1 MNSIYF
7 YIYLTAVIMSTIAF
21 TILRCGYDVH
31 YFDMFFYPNPNN
43 NIFEN
48 EIYLYSHILINFLLG
63 FLFGFEV
70 LFGMLVKIAI
80 FEVYL
85 FLTEHCDIFKI
96 SDMKYLILIVI
107 ISLISYTAGSLAN
120 IIFS

>member
-1 MNSIYF
+1 
-7 YIYLTAVIMSTIAF
+7 MSTIAF

-31 YFDMFFYPNPNN
+31 YLDMFFYPNPNN

-48 EIYLYSHILINFLLG
+48 KIYLYSHILINFLLG

-85 FLTEHCDIFKI
+85 FFTEHCDIFKI
-96 SDMKYLILIVI
+96 SDMKYLILIII
-107 ISLISYTAGSLAN
+107 ISLISYTAGALAN
-120 IIFS
+120 IIFL

>member
-7 YIYLTAVIMSTIAF
+7 YTYLTAVIMSTIAF

-31 YFDMFFYPNPNN
+31 YLDMFFYPNPNN

-48 EIYLYSHILINFLLG
+48 KIYLYSHILINFLLG

-85 FLTEHCDIFKI
+85 FFTEHCDIFKI
-96 SDMKYLILIVI
+96 SDMKYLILIII
-107 ISLISYTAGSLAN
+107 ISLISYTAGALAN
-120 IIFS
+120 IIFL

>member
-7 YIYLTAVIMSTIAF
+7 YIYLTAVIMSTLAF

-31 YFDMFFYPNPNN
+31 YLDMFFYPNPNN

-48 EIYLYSHILINFLLG
+48 KIYLYSHILINFLLG

-85 FLTEHCDIFKI
+85 FFTEHCDIFKI
-96 SDMKYLILIVI
+96 SDMKYLILIII
-107 ISLISYTAGSLAN
+107 ISLISYTAGALAN
-120 IIFS
+120 IIFL

>member
-31 YFDMFFYPNPNN
+31 YLDMFFYPNPNN

-48 EIYLYSHILINFLLG
+48 KIYLYSHILINFLLG

-85 FLTEHCDIFKI
+85 FFTEHCDIFKI
-96 SDMKYLILIVI
+96 SDMKYLILIII
-107 ISLISYTAGSLAN
+107 ISLISYTAGALAN
-120 IIFS
+120 IIFL